1 VPTDAIHREFARQF
15 LRQKAGRRAD
25 KTQAEHRV
33 RLDDK
38 ADFRKVVDG
47 FGEAAWRKTQ
57 RRRQIRRRNGMPVPS
72 PKR

>member
-57 RRRQIRRRNGMPVPS
+57 RRRQIRRRNRLAVPS

>member
-15 LRQKAGRRAD
+15 YRQKTGGRAD

-33 RLDDK
+33 CLDDK

-57 RRRQIRRRNGMPVPS
+57 RRRQIRRRNGMPMPS